1 MAIFVF
7 EHMDLVKFKK
17 KKKFFLFFK
26 SLMLTKLHLFDQ
38 KYSRNSNIVKYYYS

>member
-7 EHMDLVKFKK
+7 EYMDLVKFKK
-17 KKKFFLFFK
+17 KKLFLFFK